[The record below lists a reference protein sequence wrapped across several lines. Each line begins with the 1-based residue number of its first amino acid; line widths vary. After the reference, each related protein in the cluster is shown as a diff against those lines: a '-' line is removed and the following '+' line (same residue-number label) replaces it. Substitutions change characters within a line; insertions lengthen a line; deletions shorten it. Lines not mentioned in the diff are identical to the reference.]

1 MIVGGADS
9 SNDPF
14 SGLGISTSADREEE
28 ETDEVRDELGQEDF
42 LELMIAQFQNQDPFD
57 PMENGEFLGQLAQ
70 FGTVN
75 GINEMSESFEDF
87 SGAMKSSQ
95 ALQASGLV
103 GRTVLAE
110 SSEGV
115 LDSEVGLNGAVELE
129 QGAEDVVVT
138 IENENGER
146 MNRMSLGT
154 QGEGRA
160 KFQWDG
166 LNEDGEQVEP
176 GTYSVEAEVV
186 RGNESE
192 SGQVLTHQNVES
204 VTLDQGGKGVTLN
217 TPTGGLNINDVREFL

>member
-1 MIVGGADS
+1 MIVGGADNG
-9 SNDPF
+9 NDPF
-14 SGLGISTSADREEE
+14 SGLGISTSANREEDQNE
-28 ETDEVRDELGQEDF
+28 ARDELGQEDF

-103 GRTVLAE
+103 GRSVLAE
-110 SSEGV
+110 EGDGV
-115 LDSEVGLNGAVELE
+115 LDPEVGLNGAVELD

-138 IENENGER
+138 IRNDSGER

-154 QGEGRA
+154 QSEGRA
-160 KFQWDG
+160 KFHWDG
-166 LNEDGEQVEP
+166 VNEDGEQMEP
-176 GTYSVEAEVV
+176 GTYSIEAEVV

-217 TPTGGLNINDVREFL
+217 TPTGELGINDVREFL